1 MVVNHPTIHPTV
13 LDILFYQTSNWKWIL
28 TGTDHDVE
36 RELIESVLFIGIARA
51 ETERCHESG
60 EKVEDPAEAAEDG
73 GQANVIWMGKRER
86 RHQLVS
92 QVTHKS

>member
-1 MVVNHPTIHPTV
+1 MVVNHPTI
-13 LDILFYQTSNWKWIL
+13 LDILFYQTSKVENEWL

-92 QVTHKS
+92 